1 MWDERF
7 SEPGYAYGTEPNDFL
22 KERVADLKRGRC
34 LCLAEG
40 QGRNAVWLAQQ
51 GFDVTAMD
59 QSPAGLE
66 KARELAE
73 SRGVTIATQVGDLV
87 DFDLGEGVW
96 DSIVSIFVHLPPV
109 LRADVHGRVARA
121 LVPGG
126 TVLLEAYTPDKFDYP
141 GFGGPPRDQL
151 DRTFTRPMLIDDFN
165 GLDVIHAKETVRD
178 VNEGKYHH
186 GRSAVVQFLAK
197 KPGE

>member
-96 DSIVSIFVHLPPV
+96 DSIVSIFVHLP
-109 LRADVHGRVARA
+109 
-121 LVPGG
+121 
-126 TVLLEAYTPDKFDYP
+126 
-141 GFGGPPRDQL
+141 
-151 DRTFTRPMLIDDFN
+151 
-165 GLDVIHAKETVRD
+165 HAKETLRD

>member
-22 KERVADLKRGRC
+22 RERVADLRPGRC

-59 QSPAGLE
+59 QSAPGLA

-73 SRGVTIATQVGDLV
+73 TRGVAIETVAADLSG
-87 DFDLGEGVW
+87 FDIGEAAW
-96 DSIVSIFVHLPPV
+96 DSIVAIFAHLPPA
-109 LRADVHGRVARA
+109 LRADVHARAARA

-126 TVLLEAYTPDKFDYP
+126 TVLIEGYTPDKYDHP
-141 GFGGPPRDQL
+141 GTGGPPPSQKDL
-151 DRTFTRPMLIDDFN
+151 CFTRSMLLDDFA
-165 GLDVIHAKETVRD
+165 GLEPILAAETVRE
-178 VNEGKYHH
+178 VNEGQYHQ
-186 GRSAVVQFLAK
+186 GRSAVVQFLAR